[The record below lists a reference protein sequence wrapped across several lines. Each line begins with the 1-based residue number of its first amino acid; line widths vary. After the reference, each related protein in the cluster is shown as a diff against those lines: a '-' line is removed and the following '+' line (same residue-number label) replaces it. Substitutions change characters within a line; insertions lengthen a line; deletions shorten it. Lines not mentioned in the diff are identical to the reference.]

1 MYSIYQAYRKA
12 ATLVTWY
19 CNRLNREFETVLTD
33 KILNLN
39 LEDEIKNVNSN
50 TSSKT
55 PQLKAKKI
63 SEFFRTNLSI
73 KNENSLNLFAKEAI
87 REEPIISKLTSEK
100 ENETI
105 NPDLDKTDSSP
116 HHKRSRSN

>member
-1 MYSIYQAYRKA
+1 MSNESPEKLKENNIQYQKSS
-12 ATLVTWY
+12 V
-19 CNRLNREFETVLTD
+19 E
-33 KILNLN
+33 KIQPEDSLIEANN
-39 LEDEIKNVNSN
+39 NDSKDEIKNVNSN